1 MSEACVY
8 PCVHG
13 CVRACCFLVY
23 TIQAIQAIA
32 KTKNEDS
39 WEHMA
44 DWKSR
49 IIFFLC
55 KERLCVKQREIG
67 LNTFVSI

>member
-49 IIFFLC
+49 FFISPA
-55 KERLCVKQREIG
+55 KRG
-67 LNTFVSI
+67 FVSNRGR